1 MDFVEFVNRAP
12 EPHVVLHEVLE
23 AVLGENNHLSDL
35 AVEIGVTA
43 AACIAEIISKTNRIR
58 PHLNQKVME
67 SVVNSRNMTRLR
79 SLASS
84 MIACAMEPWG
94 RSTGGNG
101 LYAYWQGNGQVDEYL
116 NALAIYGEM
125 LKPTDDYL
133 TYLFMHPGSVVPA
146 RDIYSVDEDVVNL
159 LERYAEYYRISN
171 SVNGKILAH
180 AQVVQEATIYA
191 AVAVAGGLINDV
203 RVLAVEAS
211 NVLDVGVAELRQL
224 YNLPWLLASEY
235 DSHVA
240 SQLLCSTITITNNI
254 LQGRLHQHACVGEQ
268 MAMLLM
274 YGEAYKFVGDRTD
287 LEDHEKAEAIAEIG
301 LLLDKSSQWYDSDNF
316 HFSSSL
322 RRLSEITPVVPD
334 AWLIGPYPPRIIK
347 PADWFK
353 PFVKGIYAYP
363 YF

>member
-1 MDFVEFVNRAP
+1 
-12 EPHVVLHEVLE
+12 
-23 AVLGENNHLSDL
+23 
-35 AVEIGVTA
+35 
-43 AACIAEIISKTNRIR
+43 
-58 PHLNQKVME
+58 
-67 SVVNSRNMTRLR
+67 
-79 SLASS
+79 
-84 MIACAMEPWG
+84 
-94 RSTGGNG
+94 
-101 LYAYWQGNGQVDEYL
+101 
-116 NALAIYGEM
+116 
-125 LKPTDDYL
+125 
-133 TYLFMHPGSVVPA
+133 MHPGSVVPA